1 MQFSYTQS
9 QRCSTCA
16 NWRKNMKSAAQTA
29 ILAGFII
36 LITASFSF
44 AQASAGS
51 GAEFP
56 FFHLGCLIIGGLIIL
71 SLKRKY
77 GRLYLSETIGSFA
90 LYTFL
95 VALFTAPVADA
106 LKNLFS

>member
-1 MQFSYTQS
+1 
-9 QRCSTCA
+9 
-16 NWRKNMKSAAQTA
+16 MKSVLQTA
-29 ILAGFII
+29 ILAGFMI

-71 SLKRKY
+71 SLKSKY
-77 GRLYLSETIGSFA
+77 EKLYLSEGIGAFA
-90 LYTFL
+90 LYAFL

-106 LKNLFS
+106 LKNMIN

>member
-1 MQFSYTQS
+1 
-9 QRCSTCA
+9 
-16 NWRKNMKSAAQTA
+16 
-29 ILAGFII
+29 
-36 LITASFSF
+36 
-44 AQASAGS
+44 
-51 GAEFP
+51 
-56 FFHLGCLIIGGLIIL
+56 
-71 SLKRKY
+71 LKRKY

>member
-1 MQFSYTQS
+1 
-9 QRCSTCA
+9 
-16 NWRKNMKSAAQTA
+16 MKSVLQTA
-29 ILAGFII
+29 ILAGFMI

-71 SLKRKY
+71 SLKIKY
-77 GRLYLSETIGSFA
+77 EKLYLSEGIGAFA
-90 LYTFL
+90 LYAFL

-106 LKNLFS
+106 LKNMIN

>member
-1 MQFSYTQS
+1 
-9 QRCSTCA
+9 
-16 NWRKNMKSAAQTA
+16 MKSVLQTA
-29 ILAGFII
+29 ILAGFMI

-71 SLKRKY
+71 SLKSKY
-77 GRLYLSETIGSFA
+77 EKLYLSEGIGAFA
-90 LYTFL
+90 LYAFL

-106 LKNLFS
+106 LRNMIN

>member
-1 MQFSYTQS
+1 M
-9 QRCSTCA
+9 
-16 NWRKNMKSAAQTA
+16 
-29 ILAGFII
+29 I

-51 GAEFP
+51 GPEFP

-71 SLKRKY
+71 SLKSKY
-77 GRLYLSETIGSFA
+77 EKLYLSEGIGAFA
-90 LYTFL
+90 LYAFL

-106 LKNLFS
+106 LKNMIN

>member
-1 MQFSYTQS
+1 MDIAKRQS
-9 QRCSTCA
+9 FYA
-16 NWRKNMKSAAQTA
+16 NREEIMKSVLQTA
-29 ILAGFII
+29 ILAGFMI

-51 GAEFP
+51 STAFP

-71 SLKRKY
+71 SLRRKFEK
-77 GRLYLSETIGSFA
+77 LYLSESIGAFA

-106 LKNLFS
+106 LKNMIN